1 MTKILLRA
9 LLASAAL
16 LAASSASAA
25 AGPTSADMLTAA
37 KGRLPQLLAC
47 LREQKV
53 ALVGAHRGGPLP
65 EFPENVVATMQRT
78 TSLVPAFIE
87 TDVQQTSDGV
97 LFQNHDDVL
106 DRNTTGKGKIRDQTW
121 AEISKLKVRD
131 TTAYPTGYAPQL
143 LSEILGWAD
152 GKALVLL
159 DVKPQTDPDL
169 LMAEVDKAKA
179 GDRVFFLAYT
189 VAQAQGQR
197 QRRPDAVIALPVFDR
212 DMLAKAKAAGLV
224 NDHLVAMVRPDKVDA
239 AFIPELEA
247 MGVTVMSGTYGGL
260 ETPDAVYR
268 TPADAGAFQALA
280 KAGPRMIVS
289 NRPVEAATALLADP
303 TYARKLKACGVG
315 H

>member
-25 AGPTSADMLTAA
+25 APTSADMLTAA

-78 TSLVPAFIE
+78 TALVPTFVE

-97 LFQNHDDVL
+97 LFQNHDDTL
-106 DRNTTGKGKIRDQTW
+106 NRNTTGKGAIRDQTW

-131 TTAYPTGYAPQL
+131 TTDYPTTYAPSL
-143 LSEILGWAD
+143 LSEVLAWAD
-152 GKALVLL
+152 GKALVFL
-159 DVKPQTDPDL
+159 DVKPQTDPAL

-179 GDRVFFLAYT
+179 GDRVFFLSYT
-189 VAQAQGQR
+189 VAQALGQR
-197 QRRPDAVIALPVFDR
+197 QLRPDAIIALPVFDH
-212 DMLAKAKAAGLV
+212 DMLAKAKAAGLI
-224 NDHLVAMVRPDKVDA
+224 NDHLIAMVRPDKVDA

-247 MGVTVMSGTYGGL
+247 QGVTVMSGTYGGSG
-260 ETPDAVYR
+260 TPDALYR
-268 TPADAGAFQALA
+268 TPADAGAFQALV

-303 TYARKLKACGVG
+303 AYARKLKACGVG

>member
-1 MTKILLRA
+1 MTTIPLRA

-16 LAASSASAA
+16 LAGSPTLAA
-25 AGPTSADMLTAA
+25 APTSADMLNAA

-106 DRNTTGKGKIRDQTW
+106 DRNTTGKGRIRDQTW

-131 TTAYPTGYAPQL
+131 TTAYPTSYAPQP

-179 GDRVFFLAYT
+179 GDRVFFLSYT
-189 VAQAQGQR
+189 VAQALGQR

-247 MGVTVMSGTYGGL
+247 LGVTVMSGTYGGPG
-260 ETPDAVYR
+260 TPDAVYR

-303 TYARKLKACGVG
+303 VYARKLKACGVG

>member
-16 LAASSASAA
+16 LAASPTLAA
-25 AGPTSADMLTAA
+25 APTSADMLTAA
-37 KGRLPQLLAC
+37 KGRLPQLLTC
-47 LREQKV
+47 LRQQKV

-78 TSLVPAFIE
+78 TALVPAFIE

-106 DRNTTGKGKIRDQTW
+106 DRNTTGKGAIRTQTW

-131 TTAYPTGYAPQL
+131 TTAYPTTYAPAL
-143 LSEILGWAD
+143 LSEVLGWAD
-152 GKALVLL
+152 GKALILL

-179 GDRVFFLAYT
+179 GDRVFFLSYT
-189 VAQAQGQR
+189 VAQALGQR

-212 DMLAKAKAAGLV
+212 DMLAKAKAAGLL
-224 NDHLVAMVRPDKVDA
+224 NDHLIAMVRPGKMDA

-247 MGVTVMSGTYGGL
+247 MGVTVMSGTYGGP

>member
-1 MTKILLRA
+1 MSKTFTRA
-9 LLASAAL
+9 LLAGAVL
-16 LAASSASAA
+16 LIAPAHAA
-25 AGPTSADMLTAA
+25 AAPTSADLLTAA
-37 KGRLPQLLAC
+37 KGRLPQLMTC

-78 TSLVPAFIE
+78 TSLVPVFIE

-106 DRNTTGKGKIRDQTW
+106 DRNTTGKGAIRQKTW
-121 AEISKLKVRD
+121 AEISKLQVRD
-131 TTAYPTGYAPQL
+131 TTAYPTVYKPNL
-143 LSEILGWAD
+143 LSEVLAWAD
-152 GKALVLL
+152 GKALVFL

-169 LMAEVDKAKA
+169 LMAEVDKAKT

-189 VAQAQGQR
+189 SPQAQGVR
-197 QRRPDAVIALPVFDR
+197 QRRPDAVVAVPIFDR
-212 DMLAKAKAAGLV
+212 EALAKVKAAGLI

-247 MGVTVMSGTYGGL
+247 MGVTVMSGTYCGPQ
-260 ETPDAVYR
+260 TPDAAYR
-268 TPADAGAFQALA
+268 TVADAAVFQTFA

-289 NRPVEAATALLADP
+289 NRPVEAAAAMLADS
-303 TYARKLKACGVG
+303 TYAKKLKACGIG

>member
-16 LAASSASAA
+16 LTASPTLAA
-25 AGPTSADMLTAA
+25 APTSADILTAA
-37 KGRLPQLLAC
+37 KGRLPQLLTC

-65 EFPENVVATMQRT
+65 EFPENVIATMQRT

-87 TDVQQTSDGV
+87 TDVQQTSDGI

-106 DRNTTGKGKIRDQTW
+106 DRNTTGKGKVRDQTW

-152 GKALVLL
+152 GKALILL

-179 GDRVFFLAYT
+179 GDRVFFLSYT
-189 VAQAQGQR
+189 VAQALGQR

-212 DMLAKAKAAGLV
+212 DMLAKAKAAGLI
-224 NDHLVAMVRPDKVDA
+224 NDHLIAMVRPDKVDA

-247 MGVTVMSGTYGGL
+247 LGVTVMSGTYGGPG
-260 ETPDAVYR
+260 TPDATYR
-268 TPADAGAFQALA
+268 TSADVGAFQALM

-289 NRPVEAATALLADP
+289 NRPIEAATALLADP
-303 TYARKLKACGVG
+303 TYARKLKVCGVG
-315 H
+315 R